1 MKNGLALRT
10 QNYGI
15 HHNIE
20 EIVGMFSHQ
29 DNLEDS
35 QLTQDMMMQ
44 QEQQQMVK
52 MAKKKVKQQF
62 GTLKEIKKLKQMSQR
77 FNATARNPEV
87 NTKKLAKIFKGINTI
102 QTEL

>member
-1 MKNGLALRT
+1 MKNGMALRT

-35 QLTQDMMMQ
+35 QLTQDMMM
-44 QEQQQMVK
+44 
-52 MAKKKVKQQF
+52 
-62 GTLKEIKKLKQMSQR
+62 
-77 FNATARNPEV
+77 
-87 NTKKLAKIFKGINTI
+87 
-102 QTEL
+102 